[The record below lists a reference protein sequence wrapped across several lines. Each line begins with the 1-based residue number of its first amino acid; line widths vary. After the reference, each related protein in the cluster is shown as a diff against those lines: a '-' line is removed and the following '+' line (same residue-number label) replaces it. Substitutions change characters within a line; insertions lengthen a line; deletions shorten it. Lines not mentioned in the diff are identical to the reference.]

1 MQMSNLKVPISL
13 GELIDKITILRIK
26 SNKINSNE
34 AQKNIRSELEKLE
47 HILNT
52 KISVNTNLKNFEI
65 KLSKINQTLWD
76 IEDQLREKEREK
88 KFDKNFISLARMV
101 YYKNDERA
109 KIKRMINKSF
119 GSELIEEKSL
129 STTEKIRI
137 ISIDNSEYLL
147 ISNKGKKSSFITLD
161 KNYST
166 NQKKVLPNVKYNNNS
181 KLQSGL
187 NLKATNSKILVESI
201 RNFFPHLEV
210 LRKKLI
216 IFIYMTIG
224 NGMRMKSIKLY

>member
-1 MQMSNLKVPISL
+1 MQMSNLKIPISL

-52 KISVNTNLKNFEI
+52 KISINNNLKNFEI

-76 IEDQLREKEREK
+76 IEDQLRGKEREK

-119 GSELIEEKSL
+119 GSELIEEKSY
-129 STTEKIRI
+129 TQ
-137 ISIDNSEYLL
+137 
-147 ISNKGKKSSFITLD
+147 
-161 KNYST
+161 YS
-166 NQKKVLPNVKYNNNS
+166 L
-181 KLQSGL
+181 
-187 NLKATNSKILVESI
+187 
-201 RNFFPHLEV
+201 
-210 LRKKLI
+210 
-216 IFIYMTIG
+216 
-224 NGMRMKSIKLY
+224 

>member
-52 KISVNTNLKNFEI
+52 KISINNNLKNFEI

-76 IEDQLREKEREK
+76 IEDQLRGKEREK

-119 GSELIEEKSL
+119 GSELIEEKSY
-129 STTEKIRI
+129 TQ
-137 ISIDNSEYLL
+137 
-147 ISNKGKKSSFITLD
+147 
-161 KNYST
+161 YS
-166 NQKKVLPNVKYNNNS
+166 L
-181 KLQSGL
+181 
-187 NLKATNSKILVESI
+187 
-201 RNFFPHLEV
+201 
-210 LRKKLI
+210 
-216 IFIYMTIG
+216 
-224 NGMRMKSIKLY
+224 

>member
-52 KISVNTNLKNFEI
+52 KISINNNLKNFEI

-88 KFDKNFISLARMV
+88 KFDKKFISLARMV

-109 KIKRMINKSF
+109 KIKRMLNISF
-119 GSELIEEKSL
+119 GSELIEEKSY
-129 STTEKIRI
+129 TQ
-137 ISIDNSEYLL
+137 
-147 ISNKGKKSSFITLD
+147 
-161 KNYST
+161 YS
-166 NQKKVLPNVKYNNNS
+166 L
-181 KLQSGL
+181 
-187 NLKATNSKILVESI
+187 
-201 RNFFPHLEV
+201 
-210 LRKKLI
+210 
-216 IFIYMTIG
+216 
-224 NGMRMKSIKLY
+224 

>member
-26 SNKINSNE
+26 SNKINSSE
-34 AQKNIRSELEKLE
+34 AQKNIRLELEKLE

-52 KISVNTNLKNFEI
+52 KMLINTNLKNFQI

-88 KFDKNFISLARMV
+88 KFDKKFISLARMV

-119 GSELIEEKSL
+119 GSELIEEKSY
-129 STTEKIRI
+129 TQ
-137 ISIDNSEYLL
+137 
-147 ISNKGKKSSFITLD
+147 
-161 KNYST
+161 YS
-166 NQKKVLPNVKYNNNS
+166 
-181 KLQSGL
+181 
-187 NLKATNSKILVESI
+187 
-201 RNFFPHLEV
+201 
-210 LRKKLI
+210 
-216 IFIYMTIG
+216 M
-224 NGMRMKSIKLY
+224 

>member
-34 AQKNIRSELEKLE
+34 AQKNIRLELEKLE

-52 KISVNTNLKNFEI
+52 KISINNNLKNFEI

-88 KFDKNFISLARMV
+88 KFDKKFISLARMV

-109 KIKRMINKSF
+109 KIKRMINKNF
-119 GSELIEEKSL
+119 GSELIEEKSY
-129 STTEKIRI
+129 TQ
-137 ISIDNSEYLL
+137 
-147 ISNKGKKSSFITLD
+147 
-161 KNYST
+161 YS
-166 NQKKVLPNVKYNNNS
+166 L
-181 KLQSGL
+181 
-187 NLKATNSKILVESI
+187 
-201 RNFFPHLEV
+201 
-210 LRKKLI
+210 
-216 IFIYMTIG
+216 
-224 NGMRMKSIKLY
+224 

>member
-1 MQMSNLKVPISL
+1 MQMSNLKIPISL

-34 AQKNIRSELEKLE
+34 AQKNIRLELEKLE

-52 KISVNTNLKNFEI
+52 KMSINTNLKNFEI

-109 KIKRMINKSF
+109 KIKRIINKCF
-119 GSELIEEKSL
+119 GSELIEEKSY
-129 STTEKIRI
+129 TQ
-137 ISIDNSEYLL
+137 
-147 ISNKGKKSSFITLD
+147 
-161 KNYST
+161 YS
-166 NQKKVLPNVKYNNNS
+166 L
-181 KLQSGL
+181 
-187 NLKATNSKILVESI
+187 
-201 RNFFPHLEV
+201 
-210 LRKKLI
+210 
-216 IFIYMTIG
+216 
-224 NGMRMKSIKLY
+224 

>member
-47 HILNT
+47 DILNT
-52 KISVNTNLKNFEI
+52 KISINNNLKNFEI

-76 IEDQLREKEREK
+76 VEDQLREKEREK
-88 KFDKNFISLARMV
+88 KFDKKFISLARMV

-119 GSELIEEKSL
+119 GSELVEEKSYTQYRL
-129 STTEKIRI
+129 
-137 ISIDNSEYLL
+137 
-147 ISNKGKKSSFITLD
+147 
-161 KNYST
+161 
-166 NQKKVLPNVKYNNNS
+166 
-181 KLQSGL
+181 
-187 NLKATNSKILVESI
+187 
-201 RNFFPHLEV
+201 
-210 LRKKLI
+210 
-216 IFIYMTIG
+216 
-224 NGMRMKSIKLY
+224 